1 MPDVDIDFF
10 DRDGVLKLFKHTPAS
25 IIKDDKIEK
34 HKTGV
39 YFHAIPSDPIN
50 GYATLD
56 YKKAEDRGYFKI
68 DCLNVNI
75 YKNVKSEQE
84 LVELMIEEPDWDML
98 KDPKVV
104 ENLFHLNS
112 HYNIVS
118 KLEPKNIEQLAAVL
132 AIIRPAK
139 RGLMYKDWTDI
150 LKEVWVK
157 PTDGSYF
164 FKKSH
169 AVAYAHAI
177 VVQLNLIKK
186 DSLFSATGVTNGYLL
201 NGIKKKG
208 NIFITHS
215 LIISTKN
222 KKIEFKKSEFRI

>member
-10 DRDGVLKLFKHTPAS
+10 DRDGTLRLFKHAPAS
-25 IIKDDKIEK
+25 IIKDGKIEK

-39 YFHAIPSDPIN
+39 YFHAVPTHPIT
-50 GYATLD
+50 GHSTLD
-56 YKKAEDRGYFKI
+56 YKKAEKRGYFKI
-68 DCLNVNI
+68 DCLNVSI
-75 YKNVKSEQE
+75 YKNIKSEQE
-84 LVELMIEEPDWDML
+84 LVELMIEEPDWDIL

-112 HYNIVS
+112 HFNIVS

-139 RGLMYKDWTDI
+139 RGLMYKNWIDI
-150 LKEVWVK
+150 LKEVWIK
-157 PTDGSYF
+157 PTDGTYF

-177 VVQLNLIKK
+177 VVQMNLIKK
-186 DSLFSATGVTNGYLL
+186 DKYNFSATQET
-201 NGIKKKG
+201 
-208 NIFITHS
+208 
-215 LIISTKN
+215 
-222 KKIEFKKSEFRI
+222 

>member
-10 DRDGVLKLFKHTPAS
+10 DRDGTLKLFKHAPAS

-39 YFHAIPSDPIN
+39 YFHAVPTHPVTGHS
-50 GYATLD
+50 TLD
-56 YKKAEDRGYFKI
+56 YKKAEERGYFKI

-75 YKNVKSEQE
+75 YKNIKSEQE
-84 LVELMIEEPDWDML
+84 LVELMIEEPDWNML
-98 KDPKVV
+98 KDPKIV

-112 HYNIVS
+112 HFNIVS

-139 RGLMYKDWTDI
+139 RHLMYKEWKDI
-150 LKEVWVK
+150 LTDVWVK

-177 VVQLNLIKK
+177 VVQMNLIRKAK
-186 DSLFSATGVTNGYLL
+186 YSVSATQET
-201 NGIKKKG
+201 
-208 NIFITHS
+208 
-215 LIISTKN
+215 
-222 KKIEFKKSEFRI
+222 

>member
-25 IIKDDKIEK
+25 IIKDNKIEK

-39 YFHAIPSDPIN
+39 YFHAIPSEPIN
-50 GYATLD
+50 GYSTLD

-98 KDPKVV
+98 KDPKLV
-104 ENLFHLNS
+104 ENLFHLNG

-139 RGLMYKDWTDI
+139 RGLMYKDWTEI

-169 AVAYAHAI
+169 AVAYAQAI
-177 VVQLNLIKK
+177 VVQMNLIKRDK
-186 DSLFSATGVTNGYLL
+186 YSFSAKQET
-201 NGIKKKG
+201 
-208 NIFITHS
+208 
-215 LIISTKN
+215 
-222 KKIEFKKSEFRI
+222 

>member
-10 DRDGVLKLFKHTPAS
+10 DRDGTLKLFKHAPAS

-39 YFHAIPSDPIN
+39 YFHAVPTHPVTGNS
-50 GYATLD
+50 TLD

-98 KDPKVV
+98 KDPKLV
-104 ENLFHLNS
+104 ENLFHLNG

-177 VVQLNLIKK
+177 VVQMNLIKK
-186 DSLFSATGVTNGYLL
+186 DKYSFSAKQET
-201 NGIKKKG
+201 
-208 NIFITHS
+208 
-215 LIISTKN
+215 
-222 KKIEFKKSEFRI
+222 

>member
-10 DRDGVLKLFKHTPAS
+10 DRAGVLKLFKHTPAS
-25 IIKDDKIEK
+25 IIKDNKIEK

-39 YFHAIPSDPIN
+39 YFHAIPTDPIN
-50 GYATLD
+50 KHASLD

-75 YKNVKSEQE
+75 YKNIKSEQE

-98 KDPKVV
+98 KDQKIVDQ
-104 ENLFHLNS
+104 LFHLNG

-118 KLEPKNIEQLAAVL
+118 KLEPKNVEQLAAVL

-139 RGLMYKDWTDI
+139 RGLMYKDWTEI

-157 PTDGSYF
+157 PADGSYF

-186 DSLFSATGVTNGYLL
+186 DKYSFSAKQET
-201 NGIKKKG
+201 
-208 NIFITHS
+208 
-215 LIISTKN
+215 
-222 KKIEFKKSEFRI
+222 

>member
-10 DRDGVLKLFKHTPAS
+10 DRDGTLKLFKHAPAS

-39 YFHAIPSDPIN
+39 YFHAVPTHPVTGHS
-50 GYATLD
+50 TLD

-75 YKNVKSEQE
+75 YKNIKSEQE
-84 LVELMIEEPDWDML
+84 LVELMIEEPDWNML

-112 HYNIVS
+112 HFNIVS

-139 RGLMYKDWTDI
+139 RGLMYKNWIDI

-177 VVQLNLIKK
+177 VVQMNLIKRDK
-186 DSLFSATGVTNGYLL
+186 YSFSATQET
-201 NGIKKKG
+201 
-208 NIFITHS
+208 
-215 LIISTKN
+215 
-222 KKIEFKKSEFRI
+222 

>member
-1 MPDVDIDFF
+1 MGGMAMEQRVLMPDVDIDFF
-10 DRDGVLKLFKHTPAS
+10 DRDGTLKLFKHAPAS

-39 YFHAIPSDPIN
+39 YFHAVPTHPIT
-50 GYATLD
+50 GHSTLD

-75 YKNVKSEQE
+75 YKNIKSEQE

-112 HYNIVS
+112 HFNIVS

-139 RGLMYKDWTDI
+139 RGLMYKTWVDI
-150 LKEVWVK
+150 LKEVWIK

-177 VVQLNLIKK
+177 VVQMNLLKR
-186 DSLFSATGVTNGYLL
+186 
-201 NGIKKKG
+201 
-208 NIFITHS
+208 
-215 LIISTKN
+215 ISK
-222 KKIEFKKSEFRI
+222 

>member
-10 DRDGVLKLFKHTPAS
+10 DRDGVLKLFKHAPAS

-39 YFHAIPSDPIN
+39 YFHAVPTHPVTGHS
-50 GYATLD
+50 TLD

-84 LVELMIEEPDWDML
+84 LVELMIQEPDWNML
-98 KDPKVV
+98 KNQTIVDQF
-104 ENLFHLNS
+104 FHLNT
-112 HYNIVS
+112 HFNIVS
-118 KLEPKNIEQLAAVL
+118 KLEPKTIEQLAAVL

-139 RGLMYKDWTDI
+139 RYLVNANWEDI
-150 LKEVWVK
+150 LKEVWIK
-157 PTDGSYF
+157 PSDGGYF

-169 AVAYAHAI
+169 AVAYAQAI
-177 VVQLNLIKK
+177 VVQMNLLTRDKYSF
-186 DSLFSATGVTNGYLL
+186 DATSKT
-201 NGIKKKG
+201 
-208 NIFITHS
+208 
-215 LIISTKN
+215 
-222 KKIEFKKSEFRI
+222 

>member
-10 DRDGVLKLFKHTPAS
+10 DRDGTLKLFKHAPAS

-39 YFHAIPSDPIN
+39 YFHAVPTHPVTGHS
-50 GYATLD
+50 TLD

-75 YKNVKSEQE
+75 YKNIKSQQE
-84 LVELMIEEPDWDML
+84 LVELMIEEPDWNML
-98 KDPKVV
+98 KDPKIV

-112 HYNIVS
+112 HFNIVS

-139 RGLMYKDWTDI
+139 RHLMYKEWKDI
-150 LKEVWVK
+150 LTDVWVK

-177 VVQLNLIKK
+177 VVQMNLVKK
-186 DSLFSATGVTNGYLL
+186 DKYNFSATKET
-201 NGIKKKG
+201 
-208 NIFITHS
+208 
-215 LIISTKN
+215 
-222 KKIEFKKSEFRI
+222 

>member
-1 MPDVDIDFF
+1 MPDRDIDFF
-10 DRDGVLKLFKHTPAS
+10 DRDRTLKLFKHAPAS
-25 IIKDDKIEK
+25 MIKDNKIEK

-39 YFHAIPSDPIN
+39 YFHAVPTHPVTGHS
-50 GYATLD
+50 TLD

-75 YKNVKSEQE
+75 YKNIKSEQE

-98 KDPKVV
+98 KDQKIVAQ
-104 ENLFHLNS
+104 LFHLNS
-112 HYNIVS
+112 HFNIVS

-139 RGLMYKDWTDI
+139 RHLMYKDWKDI
-150 LKEVWVK
+150 LVDIWIK
-157 PTDGSYF
+157 PKDKSYF

-177 VVQLNLIKK
+177 VVQMNLIKK
-186 DSLFSATGVTNGYLL
+186 DKYSFSATQET
-201 NGIKKKG
+201 
-208 NIFITHS
+208 
-215 LIISTKN
+215 
-222 KKIEFKKSEFRI
+222 

>member
-10 DRDGVLKLFKHTPAS
+10 DRDGTLRLFKHAPAS
-25 IIKDDKIEK
+25 IIKDGKIEK

-39 YFHAIPSDPIN
+39 YFHAVPTHPIT
-50 GYATLD
+50 GHSTLD
-56 YKKAEDRGYFKI
+56 YKKAEERGYFKI

-75 YKNVKSEQE
+75 YKNIKSEQE
-84 LVELMIEEPDWDML
+84 LVELMIEEPDWDIL

-112 HYNIVS
+112 HFNIVS

-139 RGLMYKDWTDI
+139 RGLMYKNWVDI
-150 LKEVWVK
+150 LKEVWLK

-169 AVAYAHAI
+169 AIAYAHAI
-177 VVQLNLIKK
+177 VVQMNLLKRNK
-186 DSLFSATGVTNGYLL
+186 YNFSATQET
-201 NGIKKKG
+201 
-208 NIFITHS
+208 
-215 LIISTKN
+215 
-222 KKIEFKKSEFRI
+222 

>member
-10 DRDGVLKLFKHTPAS
+10 DRDGTLKLFKHAPAS

-39 YFHAIPSDPIN
+39 YFHAVPTHPIT
-50 GYATLD
+50 GHSTLD

-75 YKNVKSEQE
+75 YKNIKSEQE

-112 HYNIVS
+112 HFNIVS
-118 KLEPKNIEQLAAVL
+118 KLQPKNIEQLAAVL

-139 RGLMYKDWTDI
+139 RHLMYKDWKDI
-150 LKEVWVK
+150 LTDVWVK
-157 PTDGSYF
+157 PKDGSYF

-177 VVQLNLIKK
+177 VVQMNLIAK
-186 DSLFSATGVTNGYLL
+186 DKYSFSATQET
-201 NGIKKKG
+201 
-208 NIFITHS
+208 
-215 LIISTKN
+215 
-222 KKIEFKKSEFRI
+222 

>member
-10 DRDGVLKLFKHTPAS
+10 DRDGTLKLFKHAPAS

-39 YFHAIPSDPIN
+39 YFHAVPTHPVTGHS
-50 GYATLD
+50 TLD
-56 YKKAEDRGYFKI
+56 YKKAEERGYFKI

-75 YKNVKSEQE
+75 YKNIKSEQE

-104 ENLFHLNS
+104 ENLFHLNG
-112 HYNIVS
+112 HFNIVS

-139 RGLMYKDWTDI
+139 RGLMYKNWIDI
-150 LKEVWVK
+150 LKEVWIK
-157 PTDGSYF
+157 PTDGTYF

-177 VVQLNLIKK
+177 VVQMNLIKK
-186 DSLFSATGVTNGYLL
+186 DKYNFSATQET
-201 NGIKKKG
+201 
-208 NIFITHS
+208 
-215 LIISTKN
+215 
-222 KKIEFKKSEFRI
+222 

>member
-10 DRDGVLKLFKHTPAS
+10 DRDHVLKLFKHAPAS
-25 IIKDDKIEK
+25 IIKDNKIEK

-39 YFHAIPSDPIN
+39 YFHAVPTHPVTGHS
-50 GYATLD
+50 TLD

-75 YKNVKSEQE
+75 YKNIKSEQE

-112 HYNIVS
+112 HFNIVS

-139 RGLMYKDWTDI
+139 RGLMYKDWVDI

-177 VVQLNLIKK
+177 VVQMNLIKK
-186 DSLFSATGVTNGYLL
+186 AKYSFSATKET
-201 NGIKKKG
+201 
-208 NIFITHS
+208 
-215 LIISTKN
+215 
-222 KKIEFKKSEFRI
+222 

>member
-10 DRDGVLKLFKHTPAS
+10 DRDGTLKLFKHAPAS

-39 YFHAIPSDPIN
+39 YFHAVPTHPIT
-50 GYATLD
+50 GHSTLD
-56 YKKAEDRGYFKI
+56 YKKAEERGYFKI

-75 YKNVKSEQE
+75 YKNIKSEQE

-98 KDPKVV
+98 KDLKIVDQ
-104 ENLFHLNS
+104 LFHLNG
-112 HYNIVS
+112 HFNIVS

-139 RGLMYKDWTDI
+139 RGLMYKNWVDI
-150 LKEVWVK
+150 LKEVWIK

-177 VVQLNLIKK
+177 VVQMNLIRKAK
-186 DSLFSATGVTNGYLL
+186 YSFSATQET
-201 NGIKKKG
+201 
-208 NIFITHS
+208 
-215 LIISTKN
+215 
-222 KKIEFKKSEFRI
+222 

>member
-10 DRDGVLKLFKHTPAS
+10 DRDGVLKLFKHTPAT
-25 IIKDDKIEK
+25 IIKEDKTEK

-39 YFHAIPSDPIN
+39 YFHAVPEHPVTGHSS
-50 GYATLD
+50 LD

-84 LVELMIEEPDWDML
+84 LVELMIQEPDWDML
-98 KDPKVV
+98 KDATVV
-104 ENLFHLNS
+104 DQLFHLNG
-112 HYNIVS
+112 HFNIVN
-118 KLEPKNIEQLAAVL
+118 KLEPKTIEQLAAVL

-139 RGLMYKDWTDI
+139 RGLMYKDWVDI
-150 LKEVWVK
+150 MKEVWVK

-169 AVAYAHAI
+169 AIAYAQAI
-177 VVQLNLIKK
+177 VVQMNLMAKAKYSFDAQSKEKEDFPKK
-186 DSLFSATGVTNGYLL
+186 T
-201 NGIKKKG
+201 
-208 NIFITHS
+208 
-215 LIISTKN
+215 
-222 KKIEFKKSEFRI
+222 

>member
-25 IIKDDKIEK
+25 IIKDNKIEK

-186 DSLFSATGVTNGYLL
+186 DKYSFSATQET
-201 NGIKKKG
+201 
-208 NIFITHS
+208 
-215 LIISTKN
+215 
-222 KKIEFKKSEFRI
+222 

>member
-10 DRDGVLKLFKHTPAS
+10 DRDGTLKLFKHAPAS

-39 YFHAIPSDPIN
+39 YFHAVPTHPIT
-50 GYATLD
+50 GHSTLD

-75 YKNVKSEQE
+75 YKNIKSEQE

-98 KDPKVV
+98 KDLKIVDQ
-104 ENLFHLNS
+104 LFHLNG
-112 HYNIVS
+112 HFNIVS

-139 RGLMYKDWTDI
+139 RGLMYKNWVDI

-186 DSLFSATGVTNGYLL
+186 DKYSFSAKQET
-201 NGIKKKG
+201 
-208 NIFITHS
+208 
-215 LIISTKN
+215 
-222 KKIEFKKSEFRI
+222 

>member
-10 DRDGVLKLFKHTPAS
+10 DRDGTLKLFKHAPAS

-39 YFHAIPSDPIN
+39 YFHAVPTHPIT
-50 GYATLD
+50 GHSTLD

-75 YKNVKSEQE
+75 YKNIKSEQE

-112 HYNIVS
+112 HFNIVS

-139 RGLMYKDWTDI
+139 RGLMYKNWVDI

-177 VVQLNLIKK
+177 VVQMNLIKK
-186 DSLFSATGVTNGYLL
+186 DKYSFSATKET
-201 NGIKKKG
+201 
-208 NIFITHS
+208 
-215 LIISTKN
+215 
-222 KKIEFKKSEFRI
+222 

>member
-25 IIKDDKIEK
+25 IIKDNKIEK

-39 YFHAIPSDPIN
+39 YFHAIPSNPIN

-75 YKNVKSEQE
+75 YKNIKSEQE

-98 KDPKVV
+98 KDPKLV
-104 ENLFHLNS
+104 ENLFHLNG

-186 DSLFSATGVTNGYLL
+186 DKYSVSAKQET
-201 NGIKKKG
+201 
-208 NIFITHS
+208 
-215 LIISTKN
+215 
-222 KKIEFKKSEFRI
+222 